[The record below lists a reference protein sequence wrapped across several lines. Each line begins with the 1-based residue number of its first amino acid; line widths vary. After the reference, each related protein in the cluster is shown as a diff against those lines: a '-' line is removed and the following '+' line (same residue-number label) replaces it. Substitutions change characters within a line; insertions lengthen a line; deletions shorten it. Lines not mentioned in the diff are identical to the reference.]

1 LNYGPDGE
9 VIQHVLVVGD
19 AVLQLAGEVGKP
31 GRRLSAAS
39 IDTTLAPDGSTPT
52 ALAARDAVQL
62 TFPAEPGV
70 ASRTIRAATMDA
82 VGEPGRGLTKAHF
95 ERSVE
100 YREADASL
108 DRRVRSATLDVGL
121 KPGLSSIDEARFAGR
136 VRFDDGKM
144 SAFSAE
150 SRYILDKGVL
160 ELRGT
165 EPAPGAVVPHV
176 ANEQIAVDAT
186 SINVTLAGP
195 TLSAKEHVKSVLQPA
210 KKGDSGGTRLP
221 SLLKQDQPVNVTAAA
236 LEYDGAMSKATYT
249 GTVQLWQADTAIR
262 GDTIL
267 IDNKSGDLT
276 ASGNVATTV
285 VLDEVKRDKA
295 GGPATKSRAQS
306 FGSAKDFKY
315 EEASRRATY
324 LVDAH
329 LRGSEG
335 DMQADKI
342 ELYLK
347 PSGNELDRAEGYDK
361 VVLKETGRT
370 TTASRVSYF
379 ADDERYLAA
388 GTPVKVV
395 DECDFETAGKTL
407 TFHKATD
414 TITVDGQKQFRTY
427 GKGSGKCPGS

>member
-1 LNYGPDGE
+1 
-9 VIQHVLVVGD
+9 V
-19 AVLQLAGEVGKP
+19 
-31 GRRLSAAS
+31 
-39 IDTTLAPDGSTPT
+39 
-52 ALAARDAVQL
+52 AAR
-62 TFPAEPGV
+62 
-70 ASRTIRAATMDA
+70 SIRAATMDA

-100 YREADASL
+100 YRETDAAV
-108 DRRVRSATLDVGL
+108 DRTARSATLDVAL
-121 KPGLSSIDEARFAGR
+121 KPGLASIDEARFAGR

-150 SRYILDKGVL
+150 SRYVLDKGVL

-176 ANEQIAVDAT
+176 ANDQIAVDAT

-195 TLSAKEHVKSVLQPA
+195 MMSAKDRVKSVLQPP
-210 KKGDSGGTRLP
+210 KKGDPSGTRLP
-221 SLLKQDQPVNVTAAA
+221 SLLKQDQPVNVTSAA
-236 LEYDGAMSKATYT
+236 LEYDGAISKATYT
-249 GTVQLWQADTAIR
+249 GTAQLWQADTAIR
-262 GDTIL
+262 GDTIV
-267 IDNKSGDLT
+267 IDNKSGDLAAT
-276 ASGNVATTV
+276 GSVATTV
-285 VLDEVKRDKA
+285 VLDEVKRDKTS
-295 GGPATKSRAQS
+295 GQTTKSRAQS
-306 FGSAKDFKY
+306 FGSSKNFKY

-324 LVDAH
+324 LGDAH
-329 LRGSEG
+329 LRGTEG

-347 PSGNELDRAEGYDK
+347 ASGNELDRAEGYDK